1 MAELNG
7 KSGKK
12 KACKPF
18 ENPGGVISLQL
29 LVNVLIKVFIF
40 PSENVFENLY
50 DDLCQG

>member
-7 KSGKK
+7 KSGEK

-18 ENPGGVISLQL
+18 KNPRGVISLQL
-29 LVNVLIKVFIF
+29 LVNVLVKVFVF

-50 DDLCQG
+50 DDFGQG